1 MMALTVPSRH
11 ANPVNAVSPRPST
24 NGAHA
29 GAEEPDQ
36 KALYRVP
43 EAMRL
48 LSLSRS
54 VIYQQI
60 RLGRLRSV
68 KEGNTRLIPA
78 DAIADYVALLKAEA
92 QARR

>member
-1 MMALTVPSRH
+1 MMALTVPSQH
-11 ANPVNAVSPRPST
+11 AKPGNAAATRPSGT
-24 NGAHA
+24 SASGLDP
-29 GAEEPDQ
+29 GS

-43 EAMRL
+43 EAMTL

-78 DAIADYVALLKAEA
+78 DAIADYVALLEAEA
-92 QARR
+92 EARR